1 MYGVPKKMNMIRCCC
16 ILVGRHGL
24 YLSRVFLLFSSIFLP
39 QVALD
44 MILEK
49 VAEDPQSGNC
59 LNISYNEFQGP
70 IANINPTGSPF
81 ANGGGGGGGGPQ
93 GNISFKHEF
102 RGPIANIDPTG
113 SPFANG
119 VGGGGGGPQGN
130 SS

>member
-1 MYGVPKKMNMIRCCC
+1 
-16 ILVGRHGL
+16 
-24 YLSRVFLLFSSIFLP
+24 
-39 QVALD
+39 

-93 GNISFKHEF
+93 GNISLNTSFQ
-102 RGPIANIDPTG
+102 GPIANINPTG

-119 VGGGGGGPQGN
+119 GGGGGGDPQGN
-130 SS
+130 ISLNALTDHFRGGSRVVSFHPYS

>member
-1 MYGVPKKMNMIRCCC
+1 V
-16 ILVGRHGL
+16 LFQVL
-24 YLSRVFLLFSSIFLP
+24 YPSRKAWTVSFKSFFLFSSIFLT

-93 GNISFKHEF
+93 GNISL
-102 RGPIANIDPTG
+102 NT
-113 SPFANG
+113 
-119 VGGGGGGPQGN
+119 
-130 SS
+130 SSRAP

>member
-1 MYGVPKKMNMIRCCC
+1 
-16 ILVGRHGL
+16 
-24 YLSRVFLLFSSIFLP
+24 
-39 QVALD
+39 

-93 GNISFKHEF
+93 GNISLNTSSRAPLPSCSHRLTHELNNYKDTNPKF
-102 RGPIANIDPTG
+102 FFTG
-113 SPFANG
+113 
-119 VGGGGGGPQGN
+119 V
-130 SS
+130 